1 MIKVSTRVVFIKT
14 KILFNIYDINVT
26 KILVSKKD
34 SYGKIAHLN
43 TLLNIMMILSL
54 CIKLPQMI
62 GYVKCFDSN
71 KTMSSKINNN
81 RLLKKYTKIREK
93 ISSLI
98 NIEFDSK
105 PIYGDHDKYL
115 KTKKVIWR

>member
-1 MIKVSTRVVFIKT
+1 
-14 KILFNIYDINVT
+14 
-26 KILVSKKD
+26 
-34 SYGKIAHLN
+34 
-43 TLLNIMMILSL
+43 
-54 CIKLPQMI
+54 MI
-62 GYVKCFDSN
+62 GYVTCFDSN
-71 KTMSSKINNN
+71 KTMSSKVNNN